1 MATYTITG
9 GGSTGVSAYAGDVKI
24 LSVVVDFS
32 STVPAANDVF
42 ECIELPA
49 NTWVAAA
56 GIEVMTADTAGN
68 SGTVALGDGVDPD
81 RYVSAVTVANTN
93 LVALRA
99 FGGAASLGT
108 TQVGTG
114 NYIAADTIDVT
125 VATGV
130 INAVIRVWA
139 IVANYD
145 GLGDNESQKVTF
157 A

>member
-9 GGSTGVSAYAGDVKI
+9 GGNTGVSANAGDVKV

-32 STVPAANDVF
+32 STTNSAGDVF

-49 NTWVAAA
+49 NSWVAAA
-56 GIEVMTADTAGN
+56 GIEVMTADTAGA

-93 LVALRA
+93 IVALRA
-99 FGGAASLGT
+99 FAGAASLGT

-114 NYIAADTIDVT
+114 NYIAADTIDITTVT
-125 VATGV
+125 GA
-130 INAVIRVWA
+130 INAVLRVWA
-139 IVANYD
+139 IVAHYD

>member
-9 GGSTGVSAYAGDVKI
+9 GGNTGVSANAGDVKV

-32 STVPAANDVF
+32 STTNSAGDVF

-49 NTWVAAA
+49 NSWVAAA
-56 GIEVMTADTAGN
+56 GIEVMTADTAGA
-68 SGTVALGDGVDPD
+68 SGTVALGDGVAPD